1 MNTVKEMAYAKI
13 NLFLDVTSRREDGF
27 HNLRT
32 IMHTISLCD
41 ELTVCRL
48 SSGVRSVKMVVDGEV
63 RVPVNCKNL
72 AYQAVELY
80 MKHLD
85 VHDTIEIRLQKNIPV
100 GAGLG
105 GGSADAAAAL
115 RAMNRLY
122 KRALS
127 PTILLSLA
135 QELGSD
141 VPFCLMMKTA
151 YCTGRGE
158 VMTPIASPKAFH
170 FVIAIADEFVST
182 PQAFAALDKKYSDFD
197 GTVPFGC
204 DNILPKLLNYIFYP
218 VIQEKM
224 LLYNIFEEAV
234 LPLCKGARKIKK
246 KLQSFSPLGTLMS
259 GSGPAVY
266 AVFES
271 LSQALIARDALLSDG
286 YRAFYATSQEQLL

>member
-32 IMHTISLCD
+32 VMHTISLCD
-41 ELTVCRL
+41 ELTIH
-48 SSGVRSVKMVVDGEV
+48 RSPSNRRSIKILVDGEIH
-63 RVPVNCKNL
+63 VPVSSKNL

-80 MKHLD
+80 MTHID
-85 VHDTIEIRLQKNIPV
+85 VHDAIEIHLKKNIPV

-127 PTILLSLA
+127 QATLLSLA
-135 QELGSD
+135 QKLGSD
-141 VPFCLMMKTA
+141 VPFCLTMKTA

-158 VMTPIASPKAFH
+158 VMTPIAAPKAFH

-182 PQAFAALDKKYSDFD
+182 PEAFEMLDKKYSYFD

-204 DNILPKLLNYIFYP
+204 DSILPKLLNYIFYP
-218 VIQEKM
+218 ATREKL
-224 LLYNIFEEAV
+224 LLYNVFEDAV
-234 LPLCKGARKIKK
+234 LPLCKGAKNIKK

-271 LSQALIARDALLSDG
+271 PSQAMVARDALLADG
-286 YRAFYATSQEQLL
+286 YHAFYATSREQLL